1 MAKQVNLGGQ
11 AVIEGVMI
19 QSPSKIC
26 MAVRRKDGSITL
38 TSEQAST
45 FSKRHAWARWPI
57 VRGLVNLCTQLKS
70 GYKMLNKSADYM
82 MIDEG
87 EETEQ
92 ESGVL
97 GAISMVAAIVLA
109 LGLFFLLPSLLAGWM
124 LPKGSGWFNILE
136 GVIRLLI
143 FAGYMAVIGLWKDM
157 KRVFMY
163 HGAEHRVLHCIEHGL
178 EPTPENSKKFPVV
191 HPRCGTSYLFLVM
204 IVSILVFSLL
214 GQSQVLWIRLAL
226 RVVLLPLV
234 AGLSYEVLKFAAK
247 LKGWGAK
254 ILQAPGLWMQRLS
267 TRLPSDDRIEVAA
280 AAYAE
285 AANDVG

>member
-143 FAGYMAVIGLWKDM
+143 FAGYISVYG
-157 KRVFMY
+157 
-163 HGAEHRVLHCIEHGL
+163 
-178 EPTPENSKKFPVV
+178 
-191 HPRCGTSYLFLVM
+191 
-204 IVSILVFSLL
+204 
-214 GQSQVLWIRLAL
+214 
-226 RVVLLPLV
+226 
-234 AGLSYEVLKFAAK
+234 
-247 LKGWGAK
+247 
-254 ILQAPGLWMQRLS
+254 
-267 TRLPSDDRIEVAA
+267 RI
-280 AAYAE
+280 
-285 AANDVG
+285 